1 MKAFQNTT
9 TSCAGDCVWLLLA
22 VTVLAC
28 EAHLQGGV
36 ANVSGSAMVL
46 VSLSL
51 EAYSS
56 KCKQYGNCPSLGIT
70 GCQNMAGDPGHN

>member
-9 TSCAGDCVWLLLA
+9 TSCAGDCLWFLLA

-36 ANVSGSAMVL
+36 ANVSGSALVL

-51 EAYSS
+51 EVLQF
-56 KCKQYGNCPSLGIT
+56 KV
-70 GCQNMAGDPGHN
+70 